1 MTQNKTEAQEVQE
14 KAPSL
19 DVYHIS
25 EKEDGKHIW
34 TRVGIALINIDG
46 SINVF
51 LDALPVDGK
60 LQLRKGRTS

>member
-1 MTQNKTEAQEVQE
+1 MTQNGTEAQEKV
-14 KAPSL
+14 PSL

-25 EKEDGKHIW
+25 EKEDGKHVW
-34 TRVGIALINIDG
+34 TKVGVALINQDG

-60 LQLRKGRTS
+60 LQIREGRK